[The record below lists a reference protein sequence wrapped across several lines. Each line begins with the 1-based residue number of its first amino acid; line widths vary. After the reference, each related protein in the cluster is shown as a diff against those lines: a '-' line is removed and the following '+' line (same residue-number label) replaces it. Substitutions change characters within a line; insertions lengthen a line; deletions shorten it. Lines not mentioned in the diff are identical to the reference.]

1 MTTNYAAGARCS
13 FSRKTLLAV
22 AAVSAAGAAVVVAAY
37 AKGRKKRNTA
47 AGTSCNLHSLE
58 FVNLVMFFQSKPSE
72 FI

>member
-37 AKGRKKRNTA
+37 AKGRKKRKTA
-47 AGTSCNLHSLE
+47 PGLYTSMN
-58 FVNLVMFFQSKPSE
+58 N
-72 FI
+72 